1 MGLELM
7 GEVPFDVGFAL
18 VFLAVRHLAF
28 RPDGFF
34 LVACAVLIGRVAVHN
49 LLLRLQGA
57 EIAHLGHKFHSPLE
71 AERSVRLVGVEMEF
85 GGNFTFAQ
93 LPVDQRRT
101 IGGVGVLAS
110 VVKAHRAGVAVELED
125 LADGNVSAISFAGRR
140 DAFFVG
146 IGSDV
151 CRCVGDSPVDV
162 AGNGIQ
168 LIYRFVC
175 RSFRTGG
182 QQQGE
187 VPACRHPYRS
197 YLFRV
202 ETTLFGFAADH
213 THSPLAILPG
223 SLVVG
228 DTLRTGGAVYEIY
241 ALHAQL
247 GEFLVPHLDQPNIA
261 AVVVTAAGNQD
272 HTRSVGV
279 GRLFEPLQIRDTVL
293 VRVEAFRLGNIR
305 HSGNL
310 MGLGIRHLA
319 DRPNI
324 LAFPRTELQGDENE
338 DKGENL
344 FHIPNINKFCGLT
357 LI

>member
-1 MGLELM
+1 MG
-7 GEVPFDVGFAL
+7 
-18 VFLAVRHLAF
+18 
-28 RPDGFF
+28 
-34 LVACAVLIGRVAVHN
+34 
-49 LLLRLQGA
+49 
-57 EIAHLGHKFHSPLE
+57 
-71 AERSVRLVGVEMEF
+71 LVGVEMEF
-85 GGNFTFAQ
+85 GGNLKFAQ
-93 LPVDQRRT
+93 LPVNQRGTVGR
-101 IGGVGVLAS
+101 VGVLAS
-110 VVKAHRAGVAVELED
+110 VVKAHGAGVAVELEN

-151 CRCVGDSPVDV
+151 CRCVGHRPVDV

-168 LIYRFVC
+168 FIYRFVC
-175 RSFRTGG
+175 RGLRTGG
-182 QQQGE
+182 QQQCE
-187 VPACRHPYRS
+187 VPAGRHSYRS
-197 YLFRV
+197 YFFGV
-202 ETTLFGFAADH
+202 ETTLLGFAADH
-213 THSPLAILPG
+213 AHSPLAILPG

-228 DTLRTGGAVYEIY
+228 DTLRTGGAVYEID

-247 GEFLVPHLDQPNIA
+247 GEFLVPHLDQPHIA

-272 HTRSVGV
+272 HTRSIGV

-310 MGLGIRHLA
+310 MRLRVRHLA
-319 DRPNI
+319 GRPNI